1 MSTQI
6 IRKPQEN
13 NAIPRRKNAKKVFL
27 KGTLKKSEDLNAC
40 HCKII
45 REVDSKL
52 PTILIKTFSISWT
65 LSISEHHS
73 FIIPSLYCT
82 KRHRQQLRVK
92 CEYRFLLLLL
102 IHHDNQLG
110 LLFPNHLPEIFRGL
124 VQGMLGS
131 DVTRLAFVIL
141 LKKKAWSH

>member
-6 IRKPQEN
+6 IGKPQEN

-65 LSISEHHS
+65 LSISEHH
-73 FIIPSLYCT
+73 FLHYPVSLLYKET
-82 KRHRQQLRVK
+82 PTAIESK
-92 CEYRFLLLLL
+92 
-102 IHHDNQLG
+102 
-110 LLFPNHLPEIFRGL
+110 
-124 VQGMLGS
+124 M
-131 DVTRLAFVIL
+131 
-141 LKKKAWSH
+141 